1 MISQIEVSI
10 ELQFIA
16 YLIPVIIGFQLA
28 IYFFYQYQKI
38 RDKNLPL
45 NKILLAF
52 GSFILFIILG
62 PLLIQIS
69 RNFIDNGLLYE
80 LISRLGWF
88 LVCFSTTTV
97 SFFVIT
103 KDFSTIINIK
113 HAKILMVLNFVP
125 MVILFFVPSIL
136 SPLFIS
142 SISFV
147 VLNGL
152 YIIRFQIILIR
163 KSVGIIKKKFKL
175 FLLGAIISLFALF
188 FAASVGLGSLP
199 PIINEIIYYTGVC
212 ELLIG
217 FIIISLSV
225 HNFPP
230 FYEFEWRN
238 NLIKLFIINQLNKNC
253 LYSYDFVE
261 KFEKKS
267 KKNKNN
273 PNHFDELFSK
283 GILGIDTI
291 ITTITGTKEKR
302 INKIKKGDFHIFLD
316 YGLQPF
322 SIAFVLVVKID
333 LISTHHLL
341 KSIKSRFES
350 FFKEILLNLDKLNV
364 EYEQLFRSFDIIMNQ
379 ILQNKK

>member
-1 MISQIEVSI
+1 MFSQIEVSK

-38 RDKNLPL
+38 RDINLPL
-45 NKILLAF
+45 NRILLAF

-62 PLLIQIS
+62 PLFVQIS
-69 RNFIDNGLLYE
+69 RNFIENGILYE
-80 LISRLGWF
+80 LISRVGWF
-88 LVCFSTTTV
+88 LVFFSTTSV
-97 SFFVIT
+97 SFFIIT
-103 KDFSTIINIK
+103 PEFSTVINIK
-113 HAKILMVLNFVP
+113 IAKILMVLNFIP
-125 MVILFFVPSIL
+125 MVILFLVPSLL

-142 SISFV
+142 SIFFV

-163 KSVGIIKKKFKL
+163 KSVGSIKKKFKL
-175 FLLGAIISLFALF
+175 FLFGAIISLFALF
-188 FAASVGLGSLP
+188 FAALVGLGILS
-199 PIINEIIYYTGVC
+199 PIINEIIYYTGIC

-238 NLIKLFIINQLNKNC
+238 NLLKLFIINQQNKNC
-253 LYSYDFVE
+253 LYNYDFIE

-267 KKNKNN
+267 KKIQNLPNN
-273 PNHFDELFSK
+273 FDRLFSK

-291 ITTITGTKEKR
+291 ITTITGTKDKR
-302 INKIKKGDFHIFLD
+302 INKIEKGDFHIFLE
-316 YGLQPF
+316 YGTQPS
-322 SIAFVLVVKID
+322 SITFILVVKID

-350 FFKEILLNLDKLNV
+350 FFKEILLNLDNLN
-364 EYEQLFRSFDIIMNQ
+364 EEHILLFRSFDTIMNH
-379 ILQNKK
+379 ILQQ